1 VRLSCASRNDTDDFF
16 PLFLIECMHDEQN
29 RTRPYGPNRYPSLLI
44 FKSEV
49 TLRKGIGIIENE
61 HGRFK
66 ANIVLAK
73 VLPILLLI
81 PFKSH
86 SWSRPGQIMIFLR
99 DCQYICTYINCSCY
113 ESGQF
118 SRVDVPCM
126 SNP

>member
-1 VRLSCASRNDTDDFF
+1 MRLSCASRNDTDDFF
-16 PLFLIECMHDEQN
+16 PMFLIERMHDEQN

-49 TLRKGIGIIENE
+49 TLRKSIGIIENE

-73 VLPILLLI
+73 VLSILLLI

-86 SWSRPGQIMIFLR
+86 SWSRPGQNIISIC
-99 DCQYICTYINCSCY
+99 DCQYICTYTDCMRD
-113 ESGQF
+113 ESEPTI
-118 SRVDVPCM
+118 SRI
-126 SNP
+126 